1 MKAYSV
7 DLRERVLNAIE
18 RGMTRSEAITT
29 FAVSEGSI
37 KRWQK
42 LRREGKPLA
51 PGRPRGQPP
60 TINGTG
66 DDVVRRLVAA
76 MPDATLQEYTDQ
88 WNELHDKPISRWTL
102 GRAIRRLKVTQ
113 KKESDRT

>member
-7 DLRERVLNAIE
+7 DLRERVLGAIE
-18 RGMTRSEAITT
+18 RGMVRSEAVTT

-42 LRREGKPLA
+42 KRREGKSLT
-51 PGRPRGQPP
+51 PGRPTGQRPM
-60 TINGTG
+60 INGTG
-66 DDVVRRLVAA
+66 DDVVRRLVEA
-76 MPDATLQEYTDQ
+76 MPDATLQEYADQ
-88 WNELHDKPISRWTL
+88 WNELHDKPLSRWTL

-113 KKESDRT
+113 KKESGGL